1 MKKDT
6 IYYAHS
12 LKGRPQEE
20 WQRLE
25 EHLKNVAEL
34 ARQFAEPFGGGDWA
48 YVAGLLHD
56 IGKYSDEFQKY
67 IKLSKEKQKK
77 SRGKIDHSSAGAQ
90 EAIKLII
97 EQVGKSNDAIAKLIS
112 YTIAGHHAGLT
123 NGKDNTRSDLE
134 TRLSKKLNDYSR
146 WRDEIN
152 IPAFSGDEI
161 SKLVSNLCRK
171 DNYETA
177 FAISFLIRMLFS
189 CVVDADR
196 LDAEYSHDPSKK
208 EKRESYP
215 TIQELKEKLNT
226 YLTTFSDC
234 TGVVNEKRAGVL
246 QKCIVAAEKP
256 VGLFSLTVPT
266 GGGKTLSS
274 MAFALSH
281 AIKHN
286 LKRIIYVIPYTSI
299 IEQNAEVFRE
309 AFGHLS
315 SAVVEHHSNFD
326 EAKIKNEDD
335 DEIQPWELA
344 IENWDAP
351 IIVTTNVQFFESLF
365 SHHAGRCRKLHNIMN
380 SVVILDEAQMLP
392 VNMLYPCLRAI
403 EETANHYNTTVVLC
417 TATQPALEKSS
428 DRPNFKGLDIKPENE
443 IIGNK
448 KAVEKLYQN
457 LERVTVENLNELSD
471 DTLVGKL
478 KSHSQVL
485 CIVNTRGRARKLYD
499 LLCKNG
505 TQNYF
510 HLSANMCPEH
520 RSEKLKNIKQTL
532 EEKKPC
538 KVISTQVIEAGVD
551 IDFPIVYR
559 EIAGIDSIAQAA
571 GRCNRENR
579 LYPNRGRVFVFEP
592 EAGIVQIFRQQVDST
607 GEVIRHHLE
616 NMLSLDAIG
625 EFFEL
630 YFWKKGD
637 GLDELKIIMN
647 LAEDAPRLNFPF
659 RKISNEFR
667 VIDDYSIP
675 VIIPWR
681 NGEVLVKE
689 LREQVAKGKGFDKK
703 LLRKLQRFT
712 VNIYPQAFAKH
723 KGISIEYLIP
733 ESEQF
738 AVLMN
743 MDIYSEEYGPDLDDP
758 YFRIPERNI
767 F

>member
-20 WQRLE
+20 WQKLK
-25 EHLKNVAEL
+25 EHLTNVAEL
-34 ARQFAEPFGGGDWA
+34 ARHFAEPFGAGDWA
-48 YVAGLLHD
+48 YAAGLWHD
-56 IGKYSDEFQKY
+56 IGKYSPEFQERISGKCIHVDHSTGGAKEAVKKY
-67 IKLSKEKQKK
+67 GGLM
-77 SRGKIDHSSAGAQ
+77 GKILAYA
-90 EAIKLII
+90 
-97 EQVGKSNDAIAKLIS
+97 
-112 YTIAGHHAGLT
+112 IAGHHAGLT

-146 WRDEIN
+146 WRDEID

-161 SKLVSNLCRK
+161 SKLVSSLRRK

-177 FAISFLIRMLFS
+177 IAISFFIRMFFS

-196 LDAEYSHDPSKK
+196 LDAEYFHDPSKK
-208 EKRESYP
+208 EKRENYP
-215 TIQELKEKLNT
+215 TIQELKEKLDA
-226 YLTTFSDC
+226 YLAAFSDR
-234 TGVVNEKRAGVL
+234 TGLVNEKRAGVL
-246 QKCIVAAEKP
+246 QKCVAAAEKP

-274 MAFALSH
+274 MAFALNH
-281 AIKHN
+281 ATKHD

-309 AFGHLS
+309 AFGHLCY
-315 SAVVEHHSNFD
+315 AVVEHHSNFD

-403 EETANHYNTTVVLC
+403 EELVNHYNTTVVLC

-428 DRPNFKGLDIKPENE
+428 DRQNFKGLDIKPENE

-471 DTLVGKL
+471 DSLVSKL
-478 KSHSQVL
+478 KAHCQVL

-499 LLCKNG
+499 LLCRNG
-505 TQNYF
+505 TPNCF

-579 LYPNRGRVFVFEP
+579 LYPEKGKVYVFEP
-592 EAGIVQIFRQQVDST
+592 EAGKVQIFRQQEDSSN
-607 GEVIRHHLE
+607 EVIRHHLDD
-616 NMLSLDAIG
+616 MLSLDAIR

-637 GLDELKIIMN
+637 GLDERKIIAKI
-647 LAEDAPRLNFPF
+647 AEDAPRLNFPF
-659 RKISNEFR
+659 REISSEFR

-681 NGEVLVKE
+681 HGEVLVKE
-689 LREQVAKGKGFDKK
+689 LKEQVAKGKSFNKK
-703 LLRKLQRFT
+703 LLRKLQRFM
-712 VNIYPQAFAKH
+712 VNVYPQAFAKH

-738 AVLMN
+738 AVLLN
-743 MDIYSEEYGPDLDDP
+743 MDIYSEECGIDLDDP
-758 YFRIPERNI
+758 YFRNPESNI
-767 F
+767 S